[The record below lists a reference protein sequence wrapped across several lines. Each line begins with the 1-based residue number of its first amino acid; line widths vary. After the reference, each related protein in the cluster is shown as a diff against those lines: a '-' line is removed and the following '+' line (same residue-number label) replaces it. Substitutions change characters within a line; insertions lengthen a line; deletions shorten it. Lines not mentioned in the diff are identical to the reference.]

1 MARTMPH
8 PTATPSPKPIINTAH
23 VGHQFRDLVEA
34 TVEWWQTHWLQILIA
49 VAAAAV
55 IVAGLQVVRRIG
67 SRLCARDTSGTG
79 WWTIF
84 GRALAQ
90 TGTFFMV
97 MLAARLV
104 AGYADAPAE
113 VTRTIAFFWT
123 VASVFQAASWTRE
136 IILGFI
142 EHRTAS
148 EHYTGEA
155 LVNGLGII
163 RLLVT
168 FAVFAIAIIVVLDN
182 LGVNVTGLVAG
193 LGVGGIA
200 IGLAAQGIF
209 ADLFAALAIIFDR
222 PFRRGDAIT
231 YDTSSGSVEAIGLK
245 STRIRGATGEERIIA
260 NKNLLNKEII
270 NNSRR
275 EYRRVQFTLGV
286 AQWTPVDRME
296 ALPKLLCEIVEAQGQ
311 KFVRAGLVDFGA
323 SSYDFGVEFDSPGAA
338 YQDWYDARH
347 VVGMAII
354 RRLNEEGIEL
364 AYPSQT
370 TFTAAPEGGL
380 IMPYPAPEK
389 IRSVIEA
396 GARRVAGRGAPPP
409 SSGDRSA
416 VDQ

>member
-1 MARTMPH
+1 MPH
-8 PTATPSPKPIINTAH
+8 PTPSPHIPPSRPILDSH
-23 VGHQFRDLVEA
+23 QVGSQFNALVEA
-34 TVEWWQTHWLQILIA
+34 SGAWLHSHWLQVL
-49 VAAAAV
+49 VATGAGAV
-55 IVAGLQVVRRIG
+55 IVALLHLGRRLG
-67 SRLCARDTSGTG
+67 ARLCARDPGGTG
-79 WWTIF
+79 WWTVV

-104 AGYADAPAE
+104 VGYADAPVE
-113 VTRTIAFFWT
+113 VTNTVEFLWT
-123 VASVFQAASWTRE
+123 LAATFQAASWARE
-136 IILGFI
+136 IILGII

-155 LVNGLGII
+155 LVNAMGLI

-168 FAVFAIAIIVVLDN
+168 VAVFAVALVVVLDN

-200 IGLAAQGIF
+200 IGLAAQSTF

-231 YDTSSGSVEAIGLK
+231 YDNSSGSVEAIGLK
-245 STRIRGATGEERIIA
+245 STRIRAPTGEERIIA
-260 NKNLLNKEII
+260 NKNLLGKEII
-270 NNSRR
+270 NNTRR
-275 EYRRVQFTLGV
+275 EYRRIQFTLGV
-286 AQWTPVDRME
+286 AQWTPVDVME
-296 ALPKLLCEIVEAQGQ
+296 KLPDLLREVVEAHDR
-311 KFVRAGLVDFGA
+311 KFVRAGFTTFGA
-323 SSYDFGVEFDSPGAA
+323 SSYDFDVEFDSPGAA
-338 YQDWYDARH
+338 FQDFYDARH
-347 VVGMAII
+347 VVGLAIV

-370 TFTAAPEGGL
+370 TFTAAPDGGL
-380 IMPYPAPEK
+380 VMPYPAPEK

-396 GARRVAGRGAPPP
+396 GARTAQRTAPPP

>member
-1 MARTMPH
+1 MPH
-8 PTATPSPKPIINTAH
+8 PTASPSPKPLLNTAH
-23 VGHQFRDLVEA
+23 VGTQAHDLIDA
-34 TVEWWQTHWLQILIA
+34 TVAWWQTHWVQILIA
-49 VAAAAV
+49 IGVAAG
-55 IVAGLQVVRRIG
+55 IVALLHVVRSFG

-79 WWTIF
+79 WWTVI

-90 TGTFFMV
+90 TGNFFMV
-97 MLAARLV
+97 ALAARLV
-104 AGYADAPAE
+104 ANYADAPVQVVHA
-113 VTRTIAFFWT
+113 IAFFWT
-123 VASVFQAASWTRE
+123 IASVFQAASWTRE
-136 IILGFI
+136 VILGAI

-148 EHYTGEA
+148 EHYRGEA
-155 LVNGLGII
+155 LVNGLNVI

-168 FAVFAIAIIVVLDN
+168 FAVFAIAIVVVLSN
-182 LGVNVTGLVAG
+182 LGVNVTGLIAG

-231 YDTSSGSVEAIGLK
+231 YDSSSGSVEAIGLK

-270 NNSRR
+270 NNTQR
-275 EYRRVQFTLGV
+275 EYRRVQFTLGI
-286 AQWTPVDRME
+286 AQWTSVEVMDK
-296 ALPKLLCEIVEAQGQ
+296 LPDMLREIVEASGR
-311 KFVRAGLVDFGA
+311 KFVRAGFINFGD
-323 SSYDFGVEFDSPGAA
+323 SSYDFEVQFDSPGAA
-338 YQDWYDARH
+338 FQDWYDARH
-347 VVGMAII
+347 LVGMAII
-354 RRLNEEGIEL
+354 RRFNDEGIDL

-370 TFTAAPEGGL
+370 SFTAAPQGGL

-389 IRSVIEA
+389 IKSVIEA
-396 GARRVAGRGAPPP
+396 GARSAQRSAPPP